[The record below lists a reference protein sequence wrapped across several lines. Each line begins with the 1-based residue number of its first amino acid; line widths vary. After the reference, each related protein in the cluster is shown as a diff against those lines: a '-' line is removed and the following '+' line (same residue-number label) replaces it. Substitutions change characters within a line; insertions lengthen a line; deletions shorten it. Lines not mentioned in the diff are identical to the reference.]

1 MKVIYQKDLG
11 YYPETI
17 SNFAISAGGGGFDNS
32 NDKILNIDE
41 MVEAFEI
48 NKLKTS
54 FSELNFEKLEQFNKS
69 LFKSYLENSP
79 NVLLKEMSEHL
90 TEKFGHVPVSDTVL
104 LKIVELE
111 RINKVSDLTTNPD
124 LQFIWQRSKICAF
137 FLALSLSYVSGSS

>member
-1 MKVIYQKDLG
+1 
-11 YYPETI
+11 
-17 SNFAISAGGGGFDNS
+17 
-32 NDKILNIDE
+32 

-54 FSELNFEKLEQFNKS
+54 FSELNFEKLEQFNKL
-69 LFKSYLENSP
+69 LFKNYLENSP
-79 NVLLKEMSEHL
+79 TVLLKEMSEHL
-90 TEKFGHVPVSDTVL
+90 TEKFGHVPVCDKVL

-137 FLALSLSYVSGSS
+137 FLALSLSYVSESS

>member
-1 MKVIYQKDLG
+1 
-11 YYPETI
+11 
-17 SNFAISAGGGGFDNS
+17 
-32 NDKILNIDE
+32 

-69 LFKSYLENSP
+69 LFKNYLENTP

-90 TEKFGHVPVSDTVL
+90 TEKLGHVPVSDKVL

-137 FLALSLSYVSGSS
+137 FSSSQSLRLRVLSQADTIIIRTVALFKT

>member
-1 MKVIYQKDLG
+1 
-11 YYPETI
+11 
-17 SNFAISAGGGGFDNS
+17 
-32 NDKILNIDE
+32 

-54 FSELNFEKLEQFNKS
+54 FSELNFEKLEQFNKL
-69 LFKSYLENSP
+69 LFKNYLENSP
-79 NVLLKEMSEHL
+79 TVLLKEMSEHL
-90 TEKFGHVPVSDTVL
+90 TEKFGHVPVSDKVL

-137 FLALSLSYVSGSS
+137 FLALSLSDVSFSSCQRNLIKTNGNDFFMSLVKWPKIAVKKSHFF